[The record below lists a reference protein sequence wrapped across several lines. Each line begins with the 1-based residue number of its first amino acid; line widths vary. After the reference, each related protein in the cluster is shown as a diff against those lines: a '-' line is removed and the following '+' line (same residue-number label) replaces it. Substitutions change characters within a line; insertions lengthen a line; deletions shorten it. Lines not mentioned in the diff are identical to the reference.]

1 MTEAKWLA
9 ATDPRPML
17 EFLRSKTSG
26 RKLRLFAAAACRLSV
41 QLNLWPDGERALDV
55 AERFAD
61 GAANGHELAVA
72 QTRVWLDTSHFGS
85 SALAQATYY
94 DPEGAALSAALV
106 LADDAGRRAVAD
118 ALAAAPN
125 CDPDVRV
132 PDAAQAAA
140 FAMLAELLR
149 EVIGNPFA
157 ALLIAP
163 AWLAWQGGALR
174 KLAQAVYNQRRL
186 PSGELDLFRLRVLAD
201 ALEDAGC
208 ADAELLGHLRGPGP
222 HVRGCWAVDLVLG
235 KG

>member
-26 RKLRLFAAAACRLSV
+26 RKLRLFAAAACRL
-41 QLNLWPDGERALDV
+41 LARPILLPDGERAVDV

-61 GAANGHELAVA
+61 GAANAHELAVA
-72 QTRVWLDTSHFGS
+72 QRRVRLDTSHFGRF
-85 SALAQATYY
+85 ALVQATHY
-94 DPEGAALSAALV
+94 DAQDAALSAALE

-132 PDAAQAAA
+132 PDAAQAVA
-140 FAMLAELLR
+140 FALLAGLLR

-163 AWLAWQGGALR
+163 AWLAWQGGDMR
-174 KLAQAVYNQRRL
+174 KLALAVYNQRHL

-208 ADAELLGHLRGPGP
+208 ADAELLLHLRGPGP
-222 HVRGCWAVDLVLG
+222 HVRGCWALDLILSRE
-235 KG
+235 